1 MKTKLKPL
9 DEQTIV
15 ITGASSGIGLVTAR
29 MAARQGANVVL
40 AARSGDALWR
50 LEQEINEA
58 GGQAAHVVADVSRV
72 EDVAQIAR
80 VAIERFGGFDT
91 WVNNAGISIYGR
103 IEDVSLEDMR
113 RLFDTNFWGLIHGSL
128 EAAKHL
134 RNRGGAII
142 QIGSEVGERAIPL
155 QGIYSASKHAVKGFT
170 DAFRMELEKDGAPI
184 SVTLVKPA
192 AIDTPYTHHAKNY
205 LEVEPKHAPPVYA
218 PEVVAEAVLHAA
230 QAPIRDIFAGGAGR
244 LVQSLSHHAPRF
256 VDSAMERSFFEQT
269 KSSHPPHPREENGL
283 ERPSGTLQERGGHEG
298 YVSKRSLY
306 TKAVMHPVL
315 TGAMVVGALLAV
327 GAAST
332 MRNGDEEKSWWE

>member
-1 MKTKLKPL
+1 
-9 DEQTIV
+9 
-15 ITGASSGIGLVTAR
+15 
-29 MAARQGANVVL
+29 
-40 AARSGDALWR
+40 
-50 LEQEINEA
+50 
-58 GGQAAHVVADVSRV
+58 
-72 EDVAQIAR
+72 
-80 VAIERFGGFDT
+80 
-91 WVNNAGISIYGR
+91 
-103 IEDVSLEDMR
+103 
-113 RLFDTNFWGLIHGSL
+113 
-128 EAAKHL
+128 
-134 RNRGGAII
+134 
-142 QIGSEVGERAIPL
+142 
-155 QGIYSASKHAVKGFT
+155 
-170 DAFRMELEKDGAPI
+170 
-184 SVTLVKPA
+184 
-192 AIDTPYTHHAKNY
+192 
-205 LEVEPKHAPPVYA
+205 VYA

>member
-1 MKTKLKPL
+1 MKIKLKPL
-9 DEQTIV
+9 HQQTIV

-29 MAARQGANVVL
+29 MAAKRGACVVL
-40 AARSGDALWR
+40 AARSGEALR
-50 LEQEINEA
+50 QLEDEIVRA
-58 GGQAAHVVADVSRV
+58 GGQAAHVVADVSRQ
-72 EDVAQIAR
+72 EDVAQIAQ

-128 EAAKHL
+128 EAAHYLKS
-134 RNRGGAII
+134 RGGAII
-142 QIGSEVGERAIPL
+142 QIGSEVGERAVPL
-155 QGIYSASKHAVKGFT
+155 QGIYSASKYAVKGFT
-170 DAFRMELEKDGAPI
+170 EALRMELEKEGAPI
-184 SVTLVKPA
+184 SVTLIKPA

-218 PEVVAEAVLHAA
+218 PEVVAEAILHAA
-230 QAPIRDIFAGGAGR
+230 TTPTRDLFAGGAGR
-244 LVQSLSHHAPRF
+244 VVQSLSHHAPRL
-256 VDSAMERSFFEQT
+256 VDRQLKRSFFEQT
-269 KSSHPPHPREENGL
+269 MSSDPPHPREENGL

-298 YVSKRSLY
+298 HVAKRSLY

-315 TGAMVVGALLAV
+315 TGAVVVGALLAV

-332 MRNGDEEKSWWE
+332 LRNGEGERSW

>member
-1 MKTKLKPL
+1 
-9 DEQTIV
+9 
-15 ITGASSGIGLVTAR
+15 
-29 MAARQGANVVL
+29 
-40 AARSGDALWR
+40 
-50 LEQEINEA
+50 
-58 GGQAAHVVADVSRV
+58 
-72 EDVAQIAR
+72 
-80 VAIERFGGFDT
+80 
-91 WVNNAGISIYGR
+91 VNNAGISIYGR

>member
-9 DEQTIV
+9 HQQTIV
-15 ITGASSGIGLVTAR
+15 VTGASSGIGLVTAR
-29 MAARQGANVVL
+29 MAAKQGACVVL
-40 AARSGDALWR
+40 VARSGDALR
-50 LEQEINEA
+50 QLEDEIVSA
-58 GGQAAHVVADVSRV
+58 GGQAAHVVADVSRQ
-72 EDVAQIAR
+72 EDVAHVAR

-128 EAAKHL
+128 EAARHL
-134 RNRGGAII
+134 KTRGGAII
-142 QIGSEVGERAIPL
+142 QIGSEVGERAVPL
-155 QGIYSASKHAVKGFT
+155 QGIYSASKYAVKGFT
-170 DAFRMELEKDGAPI
+170 EAFRMELEKEGAPI

-205 LEVEPKHAPPVYA
+205 LEVEPQHAPPVYA
-218 PEVVAEAVLHAA
+218 PEVVAEAILHAA
-230 QAPIRDIFAGGAGR
+230 QTPIRDIFAGGAGR
-244 LVQSLSHHAPRF
+244 LVQSLTHHAPRL
-256 VDSAMERSFFEQT
+256 VDRQLERSFFEQT

-298 YVSKRSLY
+298 HVARRSFY

-315 TGAMVVGALLAV
+315 TGAVVVGALLAV

-332 MRNGDEEKSWWE
+332 LRNGDGETVW